1 MSVVTADELFLL
13 PEDGWHYELVR
24 GELRKRSPSGSRH
37 GRVAARIITSLSN
50 HVEPRRLG
58 GVYASESGFRIGRAP
73 DTVRAPDAAFVRA
86 ERLVDTP
93 RFFEGP
99 PDAVFEVISPN
110 DRYTE
115 IEEKTRDWLRAGVQ
129 AVVIVDPD
137 AKSAAEAAP
146 PSRTPSRSK
155 TSFPGGDW
163 RSRISSTEGGHASGS
178 GFHQQGP
185 FSCRATTARC
195 RMSSMAAASSVS
207 KRAAAASASSCS
219 SGVLMPRRT
228 TSGSSVSV

>member
-1 MSVVTADELFLL
+1 MSVMVERCGTISAYDKCMTTGMLMTADELSLL
-13 PEDGWHYELVR
+13 PDDGWHYELVR
-24 GELRKRSPSGSRH
+24 GELRKMSPSGSRH

-137 AKSAAEAAP
+137 AKSARVE
-146 PSRTPSRSK
+146 RRGGGTPVADAI
-155 TSFPGGDW
+155 TIDDVIPGWKLALADL
-163 RSRISSTEGGHASGS
+163 
-178 GFHQQGP
+178 FD
-185 FSCRATTARC
+185 
-195 RMSSMAAASSVS
+195 
-207 KRAAAASASSCS
+207 
-219 SGVLMPRRT
+219 
-228 TSGSSVSV
+228 